1 MRPCEQQR
9 ECACIRTRW
18 QGKLL
23 CFFSKF
29 LLPLF
34 CKLKSFG
41 GGGFSGFGPRSAPPH
56 HCVCSS
62 QGSGVLLVQ
71 SQRRKQTT
79 KNPVDSPGAG
89 EGVPSLST
97 REERRPRSAAAPDAH
112 THTLAHAREAQHART
127 CLLQV
132 HTQRKRD
139 TSILRAVFVHQP
151 LAPSSW
157 FAQRFGGRRG
167 ARHTPPSLA
176 VSFIRTRQARLGRSA
191 PPSKSKENNTS
202 EQQKKHQQ
210 CYACHCARDSA
221 CAQSVL
227 ACPMQAYS
235 SVARTSRRGST
246 SWCTNRVRRLP
257 RRRHER

>member
-1 MRPCEQQR
+1 M
-9 ECACIRTRW
+9 I
-18 QGKLL
+18 
-23 CFFSKF
+23 F
-29 LLPLF
+29 LE
-34 CKLKSFG
+34 
-41 GGGFSGFGPRSAPPH
+41 
-56 HCVCSS
+56 
-62 QGSGVLLVQ
+62 
-71 SQRRKQTT
+71 
-79 KNPVDSPGAG
+79 AG
-89 EGVPSLST
+89 EGVPPLSP
-97 REERRPRSAAAPDAH
+97 RGERRPRPAAAPDAH
-112 THTLAHAREAQHART
+112 THTLAHAREPQHART

-132 HTQRKRD
+132 RTQRQSNA
-139 TSILRAVFVHQP
+139 SILRARVR
-151 LAPSSW
+151 APTTQSGSW
-157 FAQRFGGRRG
+157 VAQQFGERRG
-167 ARHTPPSLA
+167 ARHTPPSLE

-210 CYACHCARDSA
+210 CYACHCPPDSA